1 MSKINEIPQC
11 AGEND
16 VLKPKENFEA
26 SPHRGF
32 VYFIRAGDAIK
43 IGFSIHPIKRVDELQ
58 IGNPEELELLGAF
71 GGTERDEK
79 ALHADFSHLE
89 IRSEWFRAEQELLDF
104 IEEVSGRSIERDLRP
119 RVSPATMGVIKDLL
133 RRRQIGGAD
142 TALGHRFSNLAE
154 QVRHFEFAEGEQRA
168 LLAGNI
174 AKSVAGIQRL
184 AHNAEH
190 HR

>member
-1 MSKINEIPQC
+1 MRDGAGSGEIVRND
-11 AGEND
+11 AGTCDQIDTPLTQPRSRD
-16 VLKPKENFEA
+16 V
-26 SPHRGF
+26 HGF

-104 IEEVSGRSIERDLRP
+104 IEEVSGRYIERDL
-119 RVSPATMGVIKDLL
+119 
-133 RRRQIGGAD
+133 
-142 TALGHRFSNLAE
+142 
-154 QVRHFEFAEGEQRA
+154 
-168 LLAGNI
+168 
-174 AKSVAGIQRL
+174 
-184 AHNAEH
+184 
-190 HR
+190 